1 MNKNPKITDEQHI
14 TNQLAIDNPTTPL
27 KSSEK
32 DILDKGDR
40 VAVVI
45 VGILVLFITIVYII
59 TSSSIC
65 EDAQQR
71 AINICMKS
79 GGGIEDIEVVEY
91 NCKDDGRVYVTCID
105 KLNNETWATRG

>member
-14 TNQLAIDNPTTPL
+14 TNQLAIDNPTTPP

-45 VGILVLFITIVYII
+45 VGIFSII
-59 TSSSIC
+59 YHHSLY
-65 EDAQQR
+65 
-71 AINICMKS
+71 
-79 GGGIEDIEVVEY
+79 Y
-91 NCKDDGRVYVTCID
+91 NKQFF
-105 KLNNETWATRG
+105 L